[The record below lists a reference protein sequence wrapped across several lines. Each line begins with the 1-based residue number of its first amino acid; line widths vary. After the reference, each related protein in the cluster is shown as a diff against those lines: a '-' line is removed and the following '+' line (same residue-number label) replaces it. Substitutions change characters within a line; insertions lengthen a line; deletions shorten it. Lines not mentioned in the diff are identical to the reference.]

1 MANAS
6 ASSPTNPH
14 FFKPLLPSFQSHLN
28 IPMTF
33 FSKHI
38 RGTTNEDNAVV
49 TLTSDASDKTWEVKM
64 DGRRLTRGWQ
74 NFANGHGLRVG
85 DIVIFRRDG
94 DLLFHV
100 TSFGPSC
107 CQILYDD
114 VIQVFSDSDSEKY
127 HQDTREEGSP
137 SDNSCFVAR
146 VTASNLSRDMLFLPR
161 GFSRS
166 NGLTNRKCEIIL
178 LNEDGKP
185 WKVFMSYHKTHG
197 RVYIRTG
204 WRRFCRQNRRRS
216 NDLLTFKLVETGTK
230 PVLQLCSSV
239 YNRDC
244 LRDSSSTSQDRFL
257 TLTLTPYSIRKSKLC
272 LPAAF
277 LKSNGI
283 TNARKIIL
291 VDRYGIKRTTSLKP
305 DNNNGAMRMGKGWR
319 ELCKANGVKAG
330 ESFTLELIK
339 EEGETATHLLKFCT
353 KV

>member
-38 RGTTNEDNAVV
+38 RGTTNEDNTVV

-114 VIQVFSDSDSEKY
+114 VMQKY

-146 VTASNLSRDMLFLPR
+146 VTASNLSRDMLFFPR

-230 PVLQLCSSV
+230 PVLQ
-239 YNRDC
+239 
-244 LRDSSSTSQDRFL
+244 
-257 TLTLTPYSIRKSKLC
+257 C

-283 TNARKIIL
+283 TNARKIIP

-353 KV
+353 KI